1 MILQALK
8 EYYDRK
14 PDLPREGWEMKEI
27 PFIVLLNQMG
37 DFVGF
42 KDTREIDGKWL
53 RAKSFLVPSLGEK
66 KGNGIKS
73 NLFWENIEYMF
84 DIPGPSETKKLP
96 NVERV
101 HKQHLEFKRRIVT
114 LEGGVRS

>member
-14 PDLPREGWEMKEI
+14 PDLPRCGWEFKEI
-27 PFIVLLNQMG
+27 PFLVLLDKKG

-42 KDTREIDGKWL
+42 KDTRESIGKKL

-73 NLFWENIEYMF
+73 NLFWKILNTCLASQCRQSQRKILM
-84 DIPGPSETKKLP
+84 
-96 NVERV
+96 
-101 HKQHLEFKRRIVT
+101 
-114 LEGGVRS
+114 RSV